1 MTSKTTVR
9 GISVIGLGKLGL
21 CSAACFAD
29 GGYRVWG
36 VEIDPRRVK
45 MINRGENP
53 IQETGLSEL
62 LRRVRPRLKATTEY
76 AEAILNSDATF
87 IIVPTPSRRD
97 GAFSN
102 DQVEAALRA
111 IARPLQEKAS
121 YHLVVITSTVMPGTT
136 DGWARPLLEKL
147 TGKKCGVGFGLAYNP
162 EFIALG
168 SVVRDFQNPDFLL
181 IGECSRRDGE
191 MLEEIYRQVCR
202 NDPPFARLSPIDAEI
217 AKICLNCYV
226 TLKIS
231 FANALGGICE
241 SVPGADA
248 NRILSA
254 IGLDTRIGRKY
265 FRSGLGFGGPCFP
278 RDNRAFS
285 SFARR
290 AGTRARLSELVDSIN
305 EEQAERI
312 VELALKRAKKGA
324 KAAILGLSYKPDTP
338 IIEESQAV
346 DIARR
351 LKKAGLRVAV
361 YDPQAMECA
370 RAEEGKAFEYPES
383 LLDCLRGASLCLI
396 TTPWKE
402 FREIDPAALKRAMK
416 APVVIDCWRAL
427 EGKDLSGI
435 EYIPLGRGDDRS
447 Q

>member
-1 MTSKTTVR
+1 MPSKTTVR

-36 VEIDPRRVK
+36 VEIDSKRVK

-53 IQETGLSEL
+53 VRETGLSEL
-62 LRRVRPRLKATTEY
+62 LRKVKPRLTATADY
-76 AEAILNSDATF
+76 SEAVLNTDATF
-87 IIVPTPSRRD
+87 IIVSTPSRRD
-97 GAFSN
+97 GSFSN
-102 DQVEAALRA
+102 DQVESALKA
-111 IARPLQEKAS
+111 LARPLQEKNS

-168 SVVRDFQNPDFLL
+168 SVIRDFQNPDFLL

-191 MLEEIYRQVCR
+191 MLEEIYRKVCR
-202 NDPPFARLSPIDAEI
+202 NDPAFARLSPVNAEI

-254 IGLDTRIGRKY
+254 IGLDSRIGRKY

-312 VELALKRAKKGA
+312 VDLAVARAKKGA
-324 KAAILGLSYKPDTP
+324 KAAMLGLSYKPDTP

-351 LKKAGLRVAV
+351 LRKAGFRVAV
-361 YDPQAMECA
+361 YDPQALESA
-370 RAEEGKAFEYPES
+370 RAEEGKAFEYSES
-383 LLDCLRGASLCLI
+383 LEDCLRGASLCLI
-396 TTPWKE
+396 ATPWKE
-402 FREIDPAALKRAMK
+402 FREIEPAALKAAMK
-416 APVVIDCWRAL
+416 TPVVIDCWRVL

-435 EYIPLGRGDDRS
+435 EYIPLGRGDNCS
-447 Q
+447 

>member
-1 MTSKTTVR
+1 MSASIR
-9 GISVIGLGKLGL
+9 AISVVGLGKLGL

-36 VEIDPRRVK
+36 VEIDPKRVK
-45 MINRGENP
+45 MINAGENP
-53 IQETGLSEL
+53 VRETGLSDL
-62 LRRVRPRLKATTEY
+62 LRKVRSRLKATTDYE
-76 AEAILNSDATF
+76 EAVLNTDATF
-87 IIVPTPSRRD
+87 IIVSTPSQKS

-102 DQVEAALRA
+102 AQVEAALRA
-111 IARPLQEKAS
+111 IARPLKSKTS
-121 YHLVVITSTVMPGTT
+121 YHLIVITSTVMPGTT

-168 SVVRDFQNPDFLL
+168 SVIRDFQNPDFLL
-181 IGECSRRDGE
+181 IGECSKRDGE
-191 MLEEIYRQVCR
+191 ILEEIYGRVCR
-202 NDPPFARLSPIDAEI
+202 NDPAFARLAPIEAEI

-231 FANALGGICE
+231 FANALGSICE

-248 NRILSA
+248 NRILAA

-285 SFARR
+285 AFARL

-305 EEQAERI
+305 EEQAARI
-312 VELALKRAKKGA
+312 VDLALERAKKGA
-324 KAAILGLSYKPDTP
+324 KAAVLGLSYKPETP

-346 DIARR
+346 EIARR
-351 LKKAGLRVAV
+351 LKRAGLSVSV
-361 YDPQAMECA
+361 YDPQALESA
-370 RAEEGKAFEYPES
+370 RAEEGKAFEYAQS

-402 FREIDPAALKRAMK
+402 FREIDPVALKSAMK
-416 APVVIDCWRAL
+416 TPVIIDCWRVL

-435 EYIPLGRGDDRS
+435 EYIPLGTGR
-447 Q
+447 